1 MDVSKPRAGTK
12 NGVLQSIIVAVW
24 IDPWIVKRLSRWKL
38 PTQMIVV
45 MHFLLAALVIFV
57 MTRLSWVQVADLGH
71 TSCCCTSVATITII
85 SARET
90 FNNSFT
96 PRAAVAKF
104 HSTWGNRSWWSW
116 SRMYHVD
123 QDFIV
128 CYINTIWLIFRK
140 LSSDG
145 TIFNWACL

>member
-45 MHFLLAALVIFV
+45 MHFLLAALLIFV
-57 MTRLSWVQVADLGH
+57 MIRLSWVQVADLGH

-96 PRAAVAKF
+96 PLLLSFIQPEATDPGDLDHVCI
-104 HSTWGNRSWWSW
+104 TWTRTLL
-116 SRMYHVD
+116 Y
-123 QDFIV
+123 